1 MQMANLRADSIFA
14 LFIGGLLGF
23 CFFALLFTIV
33 EGARGTS
40 PDQLRFWGAFLSGA
54 VAAALFGATW
64 WRDRITRARQLERIK
79 HAIWIDLVATLPAVY
94 VEWRA
99 WNGACLDKE
108 KRGRFFQIP
117 RDSEHLTP
125 TALQANLNV
134 IGELTDD
141 QALTG
146 VLVHDNLRTLR
157 EQIDRVAAML
167 GKPSDDDVRLALTQE
182 AERLARLVCVQLQDA
197 IRAFDPDERR
207 RDALSESTR
216 KTLFARRS
224 ATWTA
229 LREHVEK
236 WKRDT
241 SEYS

>member
-1 MQMANLRADSIFA
+1 MGRWMQMANVRADNIFA
-14 LFIGGLLGF
+14 LFIGVLLGF
-23 CFFALLFTIV
+23 SFFALLFTIV

-64 WRDRITRARQLERIK
+64 WRDRIARARQLERIT
-79 HAIWIDLVATLPAVY
+79 HAILIDLVATLPAVY
-94 VEWRA
+94 LEWRA
-99 WNGACLDKE
+99 WNDACLDKE

-146 VLVHDNLRTLR
+146 VLVHDNLRTFR
-157 EQIDRVAAML
+157 EQIDRVATML
-167 GKPSDDDVRLALTQE
+167 GKTGDDEVRLAL
-182 AERLARLVCVQLQDA
+182 AEQAESLARRVCVQLENA
-197 IRAFDPDERR
+197 ILAFDPDERR
-207 RDALSESTR
+207 GAALSER
-216 KTLFARRS
+216 
-224 ATWTA
+224 
-229 LREHVEK
+229 
-236 WKRDT
+236 
-241 SEYS
+241 